1 LEEPLLDD
9 DLQDF
14 QAVTDANDEHLPGL
28 IRNKV
33 FYGTM
38 LKGMRKFLIVRQ
50 PYCILNKT
58 SFPYELRISEY
69 KTGDRRLH

>member
-1 LEEPLLDD
+1 
-9 DLQDF
+9 
-14 QAVTDANDEHLPGL
+14 
-28 IRNKV
+28 
-33 FYGTM
+33 M